1 MIVLLLFLFHMTHW
15 SRILANRRLLSNHF
29 CKACQN
35 CLHLSFVIVH
45 KAVRLHLLLLCCE
58 SSRKCYHA
66 AQTTPTWTKPSWHV
80 LQKLLLCSHP
90 WPNMNELCTKLKFT
104 NYTIMRWNQF
114 CYLFSILRNFESN
127 PGFLLRNSI
136 ELILKTWKK
145 SNLDMSYNPCYHS
158 LLLVLWS
165 VFLFFRDLK
174 LNLGFLF
181 CDSHSLEKFFIFT
194 IYQNYT
200 LALTKW

>member
-1 MIVLLLFLFHMTHW
+1 MTHW

-35 CLHLSFVIVH
+35 CLHPSFVIVH

-114 CYLFSILRNFESN
+114 RYICFQFWEILSQTRVFFYATQSSWYSKL
-127 PGFLLRNSI
+127 G
-136 ELILKTWKK
+136 KK
-145 SNLDMSYNPCYHS
+145 VIWTC
-158 LLLVLWS
+158 
-165 VFLFFRDLK
+165 
-174 LNLGFLF
+174 
-181 CDSHSLEKFFIFT
+181 
-194 IYQNYT
+194 
-200 LALTKW
+200 LTKMIADQSSVSQYA